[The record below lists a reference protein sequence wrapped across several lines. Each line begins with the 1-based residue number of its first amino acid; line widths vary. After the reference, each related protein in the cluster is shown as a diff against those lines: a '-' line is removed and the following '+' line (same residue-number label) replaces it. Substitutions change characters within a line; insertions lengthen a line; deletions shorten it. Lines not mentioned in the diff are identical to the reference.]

1 MRETLKNILNKVG
14 LHFSSNIG
22 TLVWV
27 IVMIASVFGI
37 SWSFKQLGN
46 SIEKMNNLLSSAT
59 TVAER
64 YTSEDTA
71 ELLELVTSS
80 KLLVKYNDSTYK
92 LILEK
97 PVDYIEGSKI
107 DITVKYTEM
116 ESGST
121 YSTII
126 NVGDFKVQSCIKVI
140 D

>member
-1 MRETLKNILNKVG
+1 
-14 LHFSSNIG
+14 
-22 TLVWV
+22 
-27 IVMIASVFGI
+27 
-37 SWSFKQLGN
+37 
-46 SIEKMNNLLSSAT
+46 MNNLLSSAT

>member
-1 MRETLKNILNKVG
+1 MKKFLKGIKRG
-14 LHFSSNIG
+14 LEYSVLDGSLLWIII
-22 TLVWV
+22 T
-27 IVMIASVFGI
+27 VFGFFGI
-37 SWSFKQLGN
+37 FWSFRQLLD
-46 SIEKMNNLLSSAT
+46 SSEKLNNLLSSAT

-71 ELLELVTSS
+71 ELLELITSS
-80 KLLVKYNDSTYK
+80 KLLIKYNDSTYK
-92 LILEK
+92 LVLEK

-121 YSTII
+121 YSTIV
-126 NVGDFKVQSCIKVI
+126 NVGDFDVQRCTNVI

>member
-46 SIEKMNNLLSSAT
+46 SMEKMNNLLSSAT

>member
-1 MRETLKNILNKVG
+1 MKKFLKGIKRG
-14 LHFSSNIG
+14 LEYSVLDGSLLWIII
-22 TLVWV
+22 T
-27 IVMIASVFGI
+27 VFGFFGI
-37 SWSFKQLGN
+37 FWSFRQLFD
-46 SIEKMNNLLSSAT
+46 SSEKLNNLLSSAT

-71 ELLELVTSS
+71 ELLELITSS
-80 KLLVKYNDSTYK
+80 KLLIKYNDSTYK
-92 LILEK
+92 LVLEK

-121 YSTII
+121 YSTIV
-126 NVGDFKVQSCIKVI
+126 NVGDFDVQSCTKVI

>member
-1 MRETLKNILNKVG
+1 MKETLKNTPNKVG

-46 SIEKMNNLLSSAT
+46 SMEKMNNVLFSAT

-126 NVGDFKVQSCIKVI
+126 NVGDFKVQSCTKVI

>member
-1 MRETLKNILNKVG
+1 MKKFLKGIKRG
-14 LHFSSNIG
+14 LEYSVLDGSLLWIII
-22 TLVWV
+22 T
-27 IVMIASVFGI
+27 VFGFFGVF
-37 SWSFKQLGN
+37 WSFRQLLD
-46 SIEKMNNLLSSAT
+46 SSEKLNNLLSSAT

-71 ELLELVTSS
+71 ELLELITSS
-80 KLLVKYNDSTYK
+80 KLLIKYNDSTYK
-92 LILEK
+92 LVLEK

-121 YSTII
+121 YSTIV
-126 NVGDFKVQSCIKVI
+126 NVGDFDVQSCTKVI

>member
-37 SWSFKQLGN
+37 YWSFKQLGN

>member
-1 MRETLKNILNKVG
+1 MKKFLKGIKRGFEYSVLDG
-14 LHFSSNIG
+14 SLLWIII
-22 TLVWV
+22 T
-27 IVMIASVFGI
+27 VFGFFGVF
-37 SWSFKQLGN
+37 WSFRQLLD
-46 SIEKMNNLLSSAT
+46 SSEKLNNLLSSAT

-71 ELLELVTSS
+71 ELLELITSS
-80 KLLVKYNDSTYK
+80 KLLIKYNGSTYK
-92 LILEK
+92 LVLEK

-121 YSTII
+121 YSTIV
-126 NVGDFKVQSCIKVI
+126 NVGDFDVQSCTKVI

>member
-1 MRETLKNILNKVG
+1 MKKFLKGIKRG
-14 LHFSSNIG
+14 LGYSVLDNS
-22 TLVWV
+22 LLWV
-27 IVMIASVFGI
+27 IITVFGFFGVF
-37 SWSFKQLGN
+37 WSFRQLLD
-46 SIEKMNNLLSSAT
+46 SSEKLNNLLSSAT

-71 ELLELVTSS
+71 ELLELITSS
-80 KLLVKYNDSTYK
+80 KLLIKYNDSTYK
-92 LILEK
+92 LVLEK

-121 YSTII
+121 YSTIV
-126 NVGDFKVQSCIKVI
+126 NVGDFDVQSCTKVI

>member
-1 MRETLKNILNKVG
+1 MKKFLKGIKRG
-14 LHFSSNIG
+14 LEYSVLDGSLLWIII
-22 TLVWV
+22 T
-27 IVMIASVFGI
+27 VFGFFGI
-37 SWSFKQLGN
+37 FWSFRQLLD
-46 SIEKMNNLLSSAT
+46 SSEKLNNLLSSAT

-71 ELLELVTSS
+71 ELLELITSS
-80 KLLVKYNDSTYK
+80 KLLIKYNDSTYK
-92 LILEK
+92 LVLEK

-121 YSTII
+121 YSTIV
-126 NVGDFKVQSCIKVI
+126 NVGDFDVQSCTKVI

>member
-1 MRETLKNILNKVG
+1 MKKFLKGIKRGFEYSVLDG
-14 LHFSSNIG
+14 SLLWIII
-22 TLVWV
+22 T
-27 IVMIASVFGI
+27 VFGFFGVF
-37 SWSFKQLGN
+37 WSFRQLLD
-46 SIEKMNNLLSSAT
+46 SSEKLNNLLSSAT

-71 ELLELVTSS
+71 ELLELITSS
-80 KLLVKYNDSTYK
+80 KLLIKYNDSTYK
-92 LILEK
+92 LVLEK

-121 YSTII
+121 YSTIV
-126 NVGDFKVQSCIKVI
+126 NVGDFDVQSCTKVI

>member
-27 IVMIASVFGI
+27 IFMIASVFGI

-46 SIEKMNNLLSSAT
+46 SMEKMNNLLSSAT

>member
-1 MRETLKNILNKVG
+1 MKKFLKGIKRG
-14 LHFSSNIG
+14 LGYSVLDSS
-22 TLVWV
+22 LLWV
-27 IVMIASVFGI
+27 IITVFGFFGVF
-37 SWSFKQLGN
+37 WSFRQLLD
-46 SIEKMNNLLSSAT
+46 SSEKLNNLLSSAT

-71 ELLELVTSS
+71 ELLELITSS
-80 KLLVKYNDSTYK
+80 KLLIKYNDSTYK
-92 LILEK
+92 LVLEK

-121 YSTII
+121 YSTIV
-126 NVGDFKVQSCIKVI
+126 NVGDFDVQSCTKVI